1 MTPMLSMKGNV
12 DDRTKRP
19 DPAATRPPSRGQPS
33 HATAATRQSRRNVTT
48 PLILILILTLSVC
61 LHQLNRALDLRRLLE
76 RLVAH
81 GLDLLHGA
89 LDDLVLGE
97 QLEHA

>member
-1 MTPMLSMKGNV
+1 MTPTNSMKSNV
-12 DDRTKRP
+12 NDRTKRP
-19 DPAATRPPSRGQPS
+19 DPAATRPRVEDKS
-33 HATAATRQSRRNVTT
+33 HATAATRLPSRGQHVTT
-48 PLILILILTLSVC
+48 PRILILTLSVC

-89 LDDLVLGE
+89 LDDLVLRE
-97 QLEHA
+97 

>member
-1 MTPMLSMKGNV
+1 MKS
-12 DDRTKRP
+12 RTKRP
-19 DPAATRPPSRGQPS
+19 GPGSDAPPSRGPK
-33 HATAATRQSRRNVTT
+33 VTT
-48 PLILILILTLSVC
+48 PQRATRLPTVEDNKSRHSRILILTLSVC

-89 LDDLVLGE
+89 LDDLVLRE
-97 QLEHA
+97 